1 LEEIPMKLLRYGPVG
16 QEKPG
21 LGDRGGQIRDLS
33 QVVRDID
40 GEALGPAS
48 LDRLRRL
55 DPATLP
61 LVSGTPRLG
70 PCVGSVSKIVAIGLN
85 YRLHAA
91 EAGAAIPAEPIFF
104 MKAVSSICG
113 PNDDTIIPKGS
124 VKTDYEV
131 ELGIVIGRTAQ
142 YVSIQD
148 AMQHIAGYC
157 VVNDVSEREFQIERG
172 GQWTKGKSAD
182 SFCPIGPWVVTSDE
196 VPNPGALALWTE
208 VNGERRQNSNT
219 ADLIFGVDHI
229 VSYVSQ
235 FMTLLPGDVIPT
247 GTPSGVGLGFKPPK
261 FLKPGDRVR
270 LSVEGLGEQNQLL
283 VAHRG

>member
-1 LEEIPMKLLRYGPVG
+1 MKLLRYGPVG

-21 LGDRGGQIRDLS
+21 LLDRDGNIRDLS
-33 QVVRDID
+33 GAVRDIA
-40 GEALGPAS
+40 GEALAPAA

-61 LVSGTPRLG
+61 LVPGTPRLG

-85 YRLHAA
+85 YRLHAQ
-91 EAGAAIPAEPIFF
+91 EAGAAIPSEPIFF
-104 MKAVSSICG
+104 MKATSSICG
-113 PNDDTIIPKGS
+113 PNDDVMIPKNS
-124 VKTDYEV
+124 QKTDYEV
-131 ELGIVIGRTAQ
+131 ELGIVIGSLAR
-142 YVSIQD
+142 YVGKAD
-148 AMQHIAGYC
+148 ARKHVAGYC

-182 SFCPIGPWVVTSDE
+182 TFCPTGPWLVTADE
-196 VPNPGALALWTE
+196 VSDPGKLALWTE

-219 ADLIFGVDHI
+219 ADLIFDVDEI

-270 LSVEGLGEQNQLL
+270 LSVEGLGEQNQRL
-283 VAHRG
+283 VAYSG

>member
-1 LEEIPMKLLRYGPVG
+1 MKLLRYGPAG

-21 LGDRGGQIRDLS
+21 LLDRDGKIRDLS
-33 QVVRDID
+33 GAVRDID
-40 GEALGPAS
+40 GEALSPAS

-61 LVSGTPRLG
+61 LVSGAPRLG

-85 YRLHAA
+85 YRLHAQ
-91 EAGAAIPAEPIFF
+91 EAGAAIPSEPIFF
-104 MKAVSSICG
+104 MKATSSICG
-113 PNDDTIIPKGS
+113 PNDDVIIPKNS
-124 VKTDYEV
+124 QKTDYEV
-131 ELGIVIGRTAQ
+131 ELGIVIGSLTRH
-142 YVSIQD
+142 VSQSD
-148 AMQHIAGYC
+148 ARKHVAGYC

-182 SFCPIGPWVVTSDE
+182 TFCPTGPWLVTADE
-196 VPNPGALALWTE
+196 IPDPGKLALWTE

-219 ADLIFGVDHI
+219 ADLIFGVDEI

-247 GTPSGVGLGFKPPK
+247 GTPSGVGMGFKPPK

-283 VAHRG
+283 VAYSR

>member
-1 LEEIPMKLLRYGPVG
+1 MKLLRYGPAG

-21 LGDRGGQIRDLS
+21 MLDRDGKIRDLS
-33 QVVRDID
+33 GAVRDID
-40 GEALGPAS
+40 GETLSPVS

-61 LVSGTPRLG
+61 LVSGSPRIG
-70 PCVGSVSKIVAIGLN
+70 PCVGNVPKVLAIGLN
-85 YRLHAA
+85 YRKHA
-91 EAGAAIPAEPIFF
+91 EETGAAIPKEPIFF
-104 MKAVSSICG
+104 MKATTSICG

-131 ELGIVIGRTAQ
+131 ELGIVIGTKAS
-142 YVSIQD
+142 YVAVHD
-148 AMQHIAGYC
+148 APKHIAGYC
-157 VVNDVSEREFQIERG
+157 LVNDVSEREFQIERG

-182 SFCPIGPWVVTSDE
+182 TFCPIGPWLVTADE
-196 VPNPGALALWTE
+196 VPDPGALALWTE

-229 VSYVSQ
+229 VSYVSH

-247 GTPSGVGLGFKPPK
+247 GTPSGVGLGFKPPR
-261 FLKPGDRVR
+261 FLKAGDRVR
-270 LSVEGLGEQNQLL
+270 LSVEGLGEQNQRL
-283 VAHRG
+283 VAYQG

>member
-1 LEEIPMKLLRYGPVG
+1 MKLLRYGPVG

-21 LGDRGGQIRDLS
+21 LVDRGGQIRDLS
-33 QVVRDID
+33 QAVRDID
-40 GEALGPAS
+40 GEALAPAS

-91 EAGAAIPAEPIFF
+91 EAGAAIPEEPIFF

-113 PNDDTIIPKGS
+113 PDDDTIIPKGS

-131 ELGIVIGRTAQ
+131 ELGIVIGRKAQ

-148 AMQHIAGYC
+148 AAQHIAGYC

-182 SFCPIGPWVVTSDE
+182 SFCPIGPWVVTADE

>member
-1 LEEIPMKLLRYGPVG
+1 MKLLRYGPTG
-16 QEKPG
+16 EEKPG
-21 LGDRGGQIRDLS
+21 LLDRDGKIRDLS
-33 QVVRDID
+33 GVVRDID
-40 GEALGPAS
+40 GAALAPAS

-61 LVSGTPRLG
+61 LVSGAPRLG
-70 PCVGSVSKIVAIGLN
+70 PCVGRVSKVVAIGLN
-85 YRLHAA
+85 YRLHAQ
-91 EAGAAIPAEPIFF
+91 EAGMAIPQEPIFF
-104 MKAVSSICG
+104 LKAVSSICG

-131 ELGIVIGRTAQ
+131 ELGIVIGTRAS
-142 YVSIQD
+142 YVSQAD
-148 AMQHIAGYC
+148 AKKHIAGYC

-182 SFCPIGPWVVTSDE
+182 TFCPIGPWVVTADE
-196 VPNPGALALWTE
+196 VPDPGKLQVWTE

-219 ADLIFGVDHI
+219 ADLIFGIEHI

-247 GTPSGVGLGFKPPK
+247 GTPSGVAMGFKPPK
-261 FLKPGDRVR
+261 FLKPGDQVR
-270 LSVEGLGEQNQLL
+270 LSVEGLGEQNQRL
-283 VAHRG
+283 VAWRG